1 LTALADDWGASSGAE
16 LGAVEAGAAAPDAAV
31 AVTLVLRSPST
42 MSREEAAAQGHTGD
56 RPDVGRTCQSLPS
69 GLMDDSTAAQDLRVS
84 NAEREHVGELLTNH
98 YAAGRL
104 STEEY
109 AERSDSAARAVTRK
123 ELTQVLVDLP
133 GANLPDSLV
142 GDVIELTN
150 TAGDLRRDGAWMVP
164 SRIRVQS
171 RFGNARLDFR
181 SARFTAPVVTVE
193 VDLAF
198 GNLDIRLPE
207 GATIDLDGAR
217 TGIGTIIDKT
227 VRSFERGTPH
237 LIVRGGTRVGNV
249 RVRR

>member
-1 LTALADDWGASSGAE
+1 
-16 LGAVEAGAAAPDAAV
+16 
-31 AVTLVLRSPST
+31 
-42 MSREEAAAQGHTGD
+42 
-56 RPDVGRTCQSLPS
+56 
-69 GLMDDSTAAQDLRVS
+69 MDDSTAAQDLRVS

-98 YAAGRL
+98 FAAGRL

-123 ELTQVLVDLP
+123 ELAQVLVDLP
-133 GANLPDSLV
+133 GATLPDSLV
-142 GDVIELTN
+142 GDALELTN

-164 SRIRVQS
+164 SRIRLRS

-181 SARFTAPVVTVE
+181 TARFTAPVVTVE

-227 VRSFERGTPH
+227 VRSFERGSPH
-237 LIVRGGTRVGNV
+237 LIVRGGTRVGNI